1 MLLTKRRLTARVWRQ
16 QLKPGVQLLAFP
28 VSVFF
33 RFLMTSVFILMV
45 LEVLRKS
52 RFIANYRQQ
61 LAFGQ
66 PRNIQYIEQS
76 WASPRLFHSRL
87 VHLEVE
93 LLANRNYG

>member
-1 MLLTKRRLTARVWRQ
+1 MYLHTKASVNRTGLETTAE
-16 QLKPGVQLLAFP
+16 PGVQLLAFP

-76 WASPRLFHSRL
+76 WTSPHLFHSRL
-87 VHLEVE
+87 VH
-93 LLANRNYG
+93 

>member
-1 MLLTKRRLTARVWRQ
+1 
-16 QLKPGVQLLAFP
+16 
-28 VSVFF
+28 
-33 RFLMTSVFILMV
+33 MV

-76 WASPRLFHSRL
+76 WALPHLFHSRL
-87 VHLEVE
+87 V
-93 LLANRNYG
+93 